1 MSMASAAPGSGAPA
15 GFLLR
20 LVAAIIDGVILTIV
34 VFVLSVI
41 LGFVMGM
48 NGILIA
54 TIIAYAVGGVLALL
68 YWAKL
73 ESGKDQATLG
83 KKVMK
88 IKVTSATGGAIDF
101 ATAAKRSV
109 VHWVFYLTAAID
121 TVLGLS
127 NYLISGIVGIAVLVS
142 CIAVAF
148 KSNKQGFHDD
158 FAKAQVV
165 RA

>member
-1 MSMASAAPGSGAPA
+1 MTTATVTTASGAPA

-34 VFVLSVI
+34 VFVLSLV
-41 LGFVMGM
+41 LGFFMGM
-48 NGILIA
+48 DGIVMA
-54 TIIAYAVGGVLALL
+54 TFIAYVVGGALALL

-88 IKVTSATGGAIDF
+88 IKVTSASGGALDF
-101 ATAAKRSV
+101 MGALKRSWVHWLGYITAAVDAIVFGEYYITGV
-109 VHWVFYLTAAID
+109 V
-121 TVLGLS
+121 
-127 NYLISGIVGIAVLVS
+127 GIVALVS
-142 CIAVAF
+142 CIAVAI
-148 KSNKQGFHDD
+148 KKNKQGFHDD
-158 FAKAQVV
+158 WAGAQVV

>member
-1 MSMASAAPGSGAPA
+1 MSMASAAPGPGAPA

-20 LVAAIIDGVILTIV
+20 LVASIIDGVILSIV
-34 VFVLSVI
+34 VFVLSLI

-48 NGILIA
+48 EGVLIA
-54 TIIAYAVGGVLALL
+54 TIIAYAIGGALALL

-73 ESGKDQATLG
+73 ESGPSQATLG

-88 IKVTSATGGAIDF
+88 IKVASASGGALDF

-109 VHWVFYLTAAID
+109 VHWIFYLTAALD
-121 TVLGLS
+121 TVLGIG
-127 NYLISGIVGIAVLVS
+127 NYLISGIAGIAVLVS
-142 CIAVAF
+142 CIAVAV
-148 KSNKQGFHDD
+148 KANKQGFHDD

>member
-1 MSMASAAPGSGAPA
+1 MSMASAASGSGAPA

-20 LVAAIIDGVILTIV
+20 LVASIIDGVILTIV
-34 VFVLSVI
+34 VFVISVI
-41 LGFVMGM
+41 LGFVLGM
-48 NGILIA
+48 EGVLIA
-54 TIIAYAVGGVLALL
+54 TIVAYAIGGVLALL

-88 IKVTSATGGAIDF
+88 IKVASASGGAVDF
-101 ATAAKRSV
+101 ATAIQRSV
-109 VHWVFYLTAAID
+109 VHWIFYLTAALD
-121 TVLGLS
+121 TVLGIS
-127 NYLISGIVGIAVLVS
+127 NYLISGVVGIAVLVS
-142 CIAVAF
+142 CLAVLV